1 VHTKEFATMALSKS
15 ALSELLDALRAGGD
29 LDVVREA
36 LALVL
41 QALIEA
47 EAAQQIGADRYE
59 RSASR
64 TTHRNGTRAR
74 RLSTKAGDVELR
86 IPKLAMC
93 ASDGEGLHPG
103 LGALLESF
111 IGRLAVQA
119 AVGTVVVVEV
129 LPLLELVVEDLGV
142 VDHHP
147 VQEAVELLGIDAVG
161 ALDLAVEPGRSGLDV
176 DMAGAFV

>member
-1 VHTKEFATMALSKS
+1 MALSKS

-74 RLSTKAGDVELR
+74 LLSTKAGDVELR
-86 IPKLAMC
+86 IPKLREGWFFPALLEPRRRIDRALLAVVMQ
-93 ASDGEGLHPG
+93 AYVHGLHPQ
-103 LGALLESF
+103 
-111 IGRLAVQA
+111 GRRPGQ
-119 AVGTVVVVEV
+119 G
-129 LPLLELVVEDLGV
+129 
-142 VDHHP
+142 
-147 VQEAVELLGIDAVG
+147 
-161 ALDLAVEPGRSGLDV
+161 PGRGRRDLQVRGLPDLRR
-176 DMAGAFV
+176 ARP